1 MSTSAI
7 RSFPALQSAADVP
20 NKPLPAPAGEWG
32 IRGYGI
38 ERPIREIPAG
48 ALDGGYVSIPVS
60 TDASTLLSANG
71 NMADLWTAL
80 SFFDLQAT
88 SRHKLA
94 CTDASW
100 VRVALVSSPKRAV
113 N

>member
-1 MSTSAI
+1 VVSVVEPSAKSDHRDGAMSTSAI

-60 TDASTLLSANG
+60 TDASTLL
-71 NMADLWTAL
+71 
-80 SFFDLQAT
+80 
-88 SRHKLA
+88 
-94 CTDASW
+94 
-100 VRVALVSSPKRAV
+100 P
-113 N
+113 